1 MDLAYLVG
9 KYVGRYVV
17 ETFGA
22 VEFKQ
27 KPDEKF
33 NPKIYSLT
41 RWINNNCTVIKV
53 AYVENRN
60 VSASQLKI
68 VFFFATA
75 RHDQTILTCFV
86 GL

>member
-41 RWINNNCTVIKV
+41 RWINNNC
-53 AYVENRN
+53 N
-60 VSASQLKI
+60 
-68 VFFFATA
+68 
-75 RHDQTILTCFV
+75 
-86 GL
+86 